1 MGYVENAV
9 LGVLE
14 IRTAENLYVITLF

>member
-1 MGYVENAV
+1 MGMGEQDNSAV

-14 IRTAENLYVITLF
+14 ILANSTLLD